1 MDADDMADALTWHL
15 NKDSWKAIFLGLGE
29 IKFTNENGEE
39 YRLTV
44 EEWDAEWNDSVPG
57 DAD

>member
-1 MDADDMADALTWHL
+1 MDADDMADGVVLAL

-29 IKFTNENGEE
+29 IKFTNEDGEE

-44 EEWDAEWNDSVPG
+44 QEWNSEWDDSVPE
-57 DAD
+57 DEE